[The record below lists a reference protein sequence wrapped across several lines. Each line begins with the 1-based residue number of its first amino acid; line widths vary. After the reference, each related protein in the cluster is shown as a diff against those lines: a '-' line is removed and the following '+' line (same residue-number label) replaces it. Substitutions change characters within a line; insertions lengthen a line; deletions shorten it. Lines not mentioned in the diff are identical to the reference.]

1 MSQYCFLIP
10 IYNHDKTITATVER
24 LLPYELPIIIVDDGS
39 IDNSPR
45 VIEKYIKKCDKI
57 KLLFHNLQI
66 KNTSSSIFKV
76 ISEL

>member
-39 IDNSPR
+39 NVHTKEVLATLAEEHKSLVLLHTLPENSGKGGA
-45 VIEKYIKKCDKI
+45 VMAG
-57 KLLFHNLQI
+57 
-66 KNTSSSIFKV
+66 
-76 ISEL
+76 